1 MVTKITLGLIALF
14 LVFANIATGFYPD
27 TSSLTSSILIRLPLF
42 CVFYLWGMWFE
53 YDRRRRHIGL
63 PFDTGMLIY
72 PLWPVAIPYY
82 LLRTQ
87 GEKGIRSLLVV
98 FAVVLFSVILGT
110 FLSAI
115 LNNLLVEAN

>member
-1 MVTKITLGLIALF
+1 MVTKITLGLISLF
-14 LVFANIATGFYPD
+14 LVFAYIATGFYPD
-27 TSSLTSSILIRLPLF
+27 TSNLTSSILIRLPLF

-53 YDRRRRHIGL
+53 YDRRRRHIEL

-87 GEKGIRSLLVV
+87 GKKGIRSLLVL

-110 FLSAI
+110 VLSAI
-115 LNNLLVEAN
+115 LNNLLVEAS